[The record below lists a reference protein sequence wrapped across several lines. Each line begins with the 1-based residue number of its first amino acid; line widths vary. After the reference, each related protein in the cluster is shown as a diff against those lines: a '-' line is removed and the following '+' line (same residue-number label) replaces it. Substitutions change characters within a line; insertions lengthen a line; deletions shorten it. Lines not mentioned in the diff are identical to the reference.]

1 MLFCESKNPCIELD
15 FLSPSSGISNTFWRG
30 EDLEGIKIPGSIQV
44 IGVKRLNRKDRS
56 QQPEASNTS
65 NQWVPTKSIVCT
77 FEGQN
82 LPETV
87 YVWGVSAIVKPYVQ
101 RVMQCYTEKK
111 LSKRYENVSYN
122 NNVRFCYHNRNIL
135 VTTTI
140 FSVRTTKVHFV
151 VAQFN
156 ANKANHV
163 SVSAKCPKII
173 EQKKINT
180 LMAYRNLSFFEAKA
194 LVSSSR
200 NKTDNLSDNNLSNMD
215 QFPKLKQTPI
225 SSMYNEQSYAS
236 TIATATPDSDS
247 NDSNG
252 KSSSEG
258 ASTNN
263 TSIQH
268 VMKQTYT
275 NKSKQQPQQQYP
287 QQHQ

>member
-1 MLFCESKNPCIELD
+1 MVRDRKSDVPEASEIGLD
-15 FLSPSSGISNTFWRG
+15 EVVT
-30 EDLEGIKIPGSIQV
+30 DLEGIKIPGSIQV

-111 LSKRYENVSYN
+111 LSK
-122 NNVRFCYHNRNIL
+122 
-135 VTTTI
+135 
-140 FSVRTTKVHFV
+140 RTTKVHFV